1 MPKRH
6 AKKPGIKKPKKAKAK
21 YEGEGLFDVFTPRD
35 HYNNTSRRTLEA
47 FGDATITG
55 ITLSRAPIPSVFRK
69 VMNMISFGK
78 FEEALKR
85 YGYDRIF
92 HLSML
97 VDVEKDGIHRRIVI
111 EKNAVI
117 NVNPA
122 IRNEA
127 NAEYFRIPVTTPITL
142 STLMNKTQALMGNMF
157 FPYDAFHNNCQ
168 DFIKS
173 ILQANNMLSQS
184 ALSWLYQNMAEVR
197 KEISG
202 VTKAITNGITHVG
215 AVADRILGNGK
226 PHRTEFE
233 ALIDE
238 LLELI

>member
-1 MPKRH
+1 MPKQP
-6 AKKPGIKKPKKAKAK
+6 AKKPGTKKPKQTF
-21 YEGEGLFDVFTPRD
+21 EGEGLFDVFTPRD

-55 ITLSRAPIPSVFRK
+55 ITLSRAPIPSFFRK
-69 VMNMISFGK
+69 VINTISFGK

-97 VDVEKDGIHRRIVI
+97 VDVEKAGVHRRIVI

-117 NVNPA
+117 NINTA
-122 IRNEA
+122 IRNEPD
-127 NAEYFRIPVTTPITL
+127 AEYLRIPVTMPVTL

-173 ILQANNMLSQS
+173 ILQANGLLNQS
-184 ALSWLYQNMAEVR
+184 ALSWLYQNMSEVR

-202 VTKAITNGITHVG
+202 VTRAITNGITHVG

-226 PHRTEFE
+226 PERTELE
-233 ALIDE
+233 AFIDE
-238 LLELI
+238 LLAGL